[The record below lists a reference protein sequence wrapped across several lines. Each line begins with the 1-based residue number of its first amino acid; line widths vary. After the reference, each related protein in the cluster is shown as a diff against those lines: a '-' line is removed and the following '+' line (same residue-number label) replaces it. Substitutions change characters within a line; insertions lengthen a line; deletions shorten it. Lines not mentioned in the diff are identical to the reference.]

1 MEKDLIN
8 KTEKDFESIKHIDEN
23 GIEFWYAR
31 ELMTVLEYKQWRR
44 FEQVIERA
52 KEACKNSNIS
62 IDDHFAGV
70 GKIVKA
76 GATNKDIGD
85 IKLTRYACYLIA
97 QNGDSRKNAIALA
110 QTYFAVQ
117 TRKEVI
123 MEQNNEL
130 KLFEDKKIR
139 AKWDDEQEKWY
150 FSVVDVVAVLTDN
163 DYQKSRNY
171 WKWLKN
177 KLIQEGSE
185 LVSNTIQ
192 LKMKSVDGKYYNT
205 DVMTTEQILRLI
217 QSIPSKKAEP
227 FKLWLAQVGKERIDE
242 AYDPEI
248 AINRALDIYRK
259 KGYSEEWI
267 NQRLKTIDIRK
278 EFTDELKEKG
288 ISEAKDFAILTNIL
302 TQAWSGHSVKEYK
315 NLKGLKKENL
325 RDNMTNMELVLNM
338 LAETSSTEISK
349 SKKEKGFK
357 EAQDSVIEGGN
368 IARVAREQLE
378 KKTGKKVVSDKNAK
392 EIRKL
397 NSATE

>member
-1 MEKDLIN
+1 MGQD
-8 KTEKDFESIKHIDEN
+8 
-23 GIEFWYAR
+23 
-31 ELMTVLEYKQWRR
+31 
-44 FEQVIERA
+44 
-52 KEACKNSNIS
+52 
-62 IDDHFAGV
+62 
-70 GKIVKA
+70 
-76 GATNKDIGD
+76 
-85 IKLTRYACYLIA
+85 
-97 QNGDSRKNAIALA
+97 
-110 QTYFAVQ
+110 
-117 TRKEVI
+117 
-123 MEQNNEL
+123 NEL

-139 AKWDDEQEKWY
+139 VKWDEEQEKWY
-150 FSVVDVVAVLTDN
+150 FSVVDVVSVLTDN

-171 WKWLKN
+171 WKWLKG
-177 KLIQEGSE
+177 KLNEEGSE
-185 LVSNTIQ
+185 LVSFTNQ
-192 LKMKSVDGKYYNT
+192 LKMKSADGKYYNT
-205 DVMTTEQILRLI
+205 DVMNTEQVLRLI

-288 ISEAKDFAILTNIL
+288 ISEGRDFAILTNIL
-302 TQAWSGHSVKEYK
+302 TQAWSGYSVKEYK

-338 LAETSSTEISK
+338 LAKTSSTEISK

-357 EAQDSVIEGGN
+357 EAEDSVKEGGN
-368 IARVAREQLE
+368 IARIAREQLE
-378 KKTGKKVVSDKNAK
+378 RKTGKKVVSDKNAK

-397 NSATE
+397 NSGEEQ

>member
-1 MEKDLIN
+1 MQE
-8 KTEKDFESIKHIDEN
+8 
-23 GIEFWYAR
+23 
-31 ELMTVLEYKQWRR
+31 
-44 FEQVIERA
+44 
-52 KEACKNSNIS
+52 
-62 IDDHFAGV
+62 
-70 GKIVKA
+70 
-76 GATNKDIGD
+76 
-85 IKLTRYACYLIA
+85 
-97 QNGDSRKNAIALA
+97 
-110 QTYFAVQ
+110 
-117 TRKEVI
+117 
-123 MEQNNEL
+123 NNEI

-139 AKWDDEQEKWY
+139 AKWNDEQEKWY
-150 FSVVDVVAVLTDN
+150 FSVVDIVAVLTDN
-163 DYQKSRNY
+163 DYQKARNY

-185 LVSNTIQ
+185 LVSNTNQ
-192 LKMKSVDGKYYNT
+192 LKMQSVDGKYYNT
-205 DVMTTEQILRLI
+205 DVMTTEQILRLV

-227 FKLWLAQVGKERIDE
+227 FKIWLAQVGKERIDE

-288 ISEAKDFAILTNIL
+288 IKESKDFAILTNIL
-302 TQAWSGHSVKEYK
+302 TKVWSGYSVKEYK

-349 SKKEKGFK
+349 SKNEKGFK
-357 EAQDSVIEGGN
+357 EAEDSVRKGGN
-368 IARVAREQLE
+368 IAKIAKEQLE
-378 KKTGKKVVSDKNAK
+378 KETGKKVISNENAK

-397 NSATE
+397 NSDNIN

>member
-1 MEKDLIN
+1 
-8 KTEKDFESIKHIDEN
+8 
-23 GIEFWYAR
+23 
-31 ELMTVLEYKQWRR
+31 
-44 FEQVIERA
+44 
-52 KEACKNSNIS
+52 
-62 IDDHFAGV
+62 
-70 GKIVKA
+70 
-76 GATNKDIGD
+76 
-85 IKLTRYACYLIA
+85 
-97 QNGDSRKNAIALA
+97 
-110 QTYFAVQ
+110 
-117 TRKEVI
+117 
-123 MEQNNEL
+123 MEQYNQL
-130 KLFEDKKIR
+130 KLFENKKIR
-139 AKWDDEQEKWY
+139 AKWDEGQEKWY
-150 FSVVDVVAVLTDN
+150 FSVVDVVSVLTDN

-185 LVSNTIQ
+185 LVSNTNQ

-205 DVMTTEQILRLI
+205 DVMNTEQVLRLI

-288 ISEAKDFAILTNIL
+288 INSSKDFAILTNIL
-302 TQAWSGHSVKEYK
+302 TQAWSGYSVKEYK

-349 SKKEKGFK
+349 SKKRKGFK
-357 EAQDSVIEGGN
+357 EAEDSVIKGGN
-368 IARVAREQLE
+368 IARIAKEQLE
-378 KKTGKKVVSDKNAK
+378 RETGKKVVSDKNAK

-397 NSATE
+397 NSGEEQ